1 MANSAFVLV
10 GSTLLMQWK
19 VGWVVCFGVCSMV
32 LAMLIDV
39 GCISGDVV
47 LGGWLVSGTN
57 HRPVFMHLLPCST
70 IRPLYR
76 TVQVIL
82 SNVTVH
88 PALVSLV
95 TDNSE

>member
-1 MANSAFVLV
+1 MANSALVLV

-19 VGWVVCFGVCSMV
+19 VGWVVCFGVCSIV
-32 LAMLIDV
+32 LAMFVEV
-39 GCISGDVV
+39 GCISGGVV

-57 HRPVFMHLLPCST
+57 HRPVFTHLLPRST

-76 TVQVIL
+76 TVQEIL

-88 PALVSLV
+88 PALVNLV
-95 TDNSE
+95 ADNSE